1 MKTVKLAFGQTKL
14 AFDFVSYND
23 CKQRNS
29 AVSYT
34 HLRAH
39 ETS

>member
-1 MKTVKLAFGQTKL
+1 MKTVKFAFGQPKP

-29 AVSYT
+29 DMVCQQQCS
-34 HLRAH
+34 LN
-39 ETS
+39 